1 MRIGI
6 IGAGVSGMAA
16 AWLLQDDHDVTL
28 FDRSPHLGGHAETLP
43 VEVQGTT
50 VNAELGVRFFF
61 DRAYPYFL
69 SLLSLLS
76 VPTRWSDARVSV
88 THAAGSRTMVLPPRS
103 PRHVVAL
110 LRSPNAL
117 RHLLSLRRLI
127 AEQPTVARERDFS
140 VTFRRHLAENGYPDS
155 FGPELVY
162 PFLAA
167 CWGAPLDAL
176 PDFPVYSL
184 LKGMPPG
191 NAPGFYEVTGGMSH
205 YIRAFAEQLRHVDIR
220 LGAGVARVRR
230 ESSFELTDDRGQR
243 SSFDQL
249 IVATSSRDA
258 TALLRGVST
267 AERMADLVGGF
278 RHFDTEI
285 VVHGDRSLM
294 PRDRRDWAHTNL
306 FFEGELAW
314 MSDWPGIGSGTPV
327 FRTWLPKG
335 KAKPS
340 PLYGARS
347 YHHLI
352 MTPENAIL
360 QRRIGA
366 LQGEAGL
373 WVTGMY
379 AADVDNHE
387 SALLSALVPVARLAP
402 QSKNLTRLL
411 GAVARDA
418 PHGLEVLP
426 VSISVPREGAS
437 FA

>member
-1 MRIGI
+1 
-6 IGAGVSGMAA
+6 
-16 AWLLQDDHDVTL
+16 
-28 FDRSPHLGGHAETLP
+28 
-43 VEVQGTT
+43 
-50 VNAELGVRFFF
+50 VNAELGARFFF
-61 DRAYPYFL
+61 ESAYPYFL
-69 SLLSLLS
+69 ALLSFLR
-76 VPTRWSDARVSV
+76 VPTRWSDARVSF
-88 THAAGSRTMVLPPRS
+88 THVARSHTMVLPPRS
-103 PRHVVAL
+103 PRHVAAL
-110 LRSPNAL
+110 LRSPRAL

-127 AEQPTVARERDFS
+127 AEQPKVAAERDFS
-140 VTFRRHLAENGYPDS
+140 VTFRRHLAEKGYPES

-167 CWGAPLDAL
+167 CWGAPLEAL
-176 PDFPVYSL
+176 PEFPVYSL

-205 YIRAFAEQLRHVDIR
+205 YIRALAEELRHVEVR
-220 LGAGVARVRR
+220 LGAGIAKVTRDG
-230 ESSFELTDDRGQR
+230 SFHLTDERGQQ

-249 IVATSSRDA
+249 IVATSSREA
-258 TALLRGVST
+258 SALLRGV
-267 AERMADLVGGF
+267 AGVQRMTDLVGGF

-294 PRDRRDWAHTNL
+294 PRDQRDWAHTNL
-306 FFEGELAW
+306 FFEGDLAW
-314 MSDWPGIGSGTPV
+314 MSDWPGLGAGAPV

-347 YHHLI
+347 YHHLL

-387 SALLSALVPVARLAP
+387 SALLSALVPAAHLAP
-402 QSKNLTRLL
+402 RSKNLSRLL
-411 GAVARDA
+411 GAVAKDA

-426 VSISVPREGAS
+426 VPISLPREGAS